1 MKWYGEPIKN
11 GCYYLFRNAIIVKSR
26 FWKRN
31 CYYYLK
37 DQVLHLVVAANY
49 KVVNSKRV
57 IFDHQKFRKW
67 FSDYR
72 LIIFRSYL
80 FPQKTN
86 YTDYLYKGPS
96 INDVGNWVGGEG
108 SKIGQTCRR
117 IVLKNCRHEGGGYQ
131 KSGKIANIVHGWSL
145 VTYPSG

>member
-86 YTDYLYKGPS
+86 YTDYLYKDNNFVLNFLS
-96 INDVGNWVGGEG
+96 KNWKW
-108 SKIGQTCRR
+108 STCN
-117 IVLKNCRHEGGGYQ
+117 LKNKFATVDSKNLGIYMI
-131 KSGKIANIVHGWSL
+131 KTMS
-145 VTYPSG
+145 